1 MTRLF
6 LLSAFLCISVAASG
20 GAHAQKKD
28 CSKLSP
34 AEMRLIDDAEAVCQ
48 KAKRPKEKVQSPVER
63 FRSASQFE
71 SLKCD
76 LQSKISLQQFGFDN
90 YPSVYRDVLQCV
102 TDAKAAVKPVFAAA
116 NASIPKK
123 DPRNALKSYYG
134 AWLSLM
140 DSYVPRADDSVS
152 DYKNR
157 IAGASV
163 KLSDEW
169 NRYEAENVVN

>member
-1 MTRLF
+1 MRRVF
-6 LLSAFLCISVAASG
+6 LLFAVFLMTMFACGTAS
-20 GAHAQKKD
+20 AQKKD

-63 FRSASQFE
+63 FRGASQFE

-90 YPSVYRDVLQCV
+90 SPAVYREVLQCV

-123 DPRNALKSYYG
+123 DPRNALKSYYV

-140 DSYVPRADDSVS
+140 DSYVPRTDDSIS

-169 NRYEAENVVN
+169 NRYEAENVAN